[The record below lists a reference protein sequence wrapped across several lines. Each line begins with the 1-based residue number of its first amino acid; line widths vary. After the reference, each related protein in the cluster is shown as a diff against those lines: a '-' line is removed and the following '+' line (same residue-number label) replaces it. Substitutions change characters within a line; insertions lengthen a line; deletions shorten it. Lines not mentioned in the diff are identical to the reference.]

1 MSFIRESVTF
11 GDRRLVGQKHARE
24 QVERLLKTE
33 RLGHAYLFSGKA
45 GAGTT
50 AFALTM
56 AEAVN
61 GIDHFTDLKGG
72 ALSKKSSWFTH
83 PDIHVFLPL
92 PSTVGTEELRARLK
106 LLADDPYEIVDF
118 SLRPALT
125 DSDSSKNRRAFY
137 GIDYFHNE
145 IRSKAVLKPNEG
157 RRAILV
163 ITGIE
168 TMRKE
173 SANAFLKMLEEPPE
187 NLLFILTT
195 ENRDQLL
202 PTVHSRCQQI
212 RLAPLS
218 EQEVAEGLIRYDGLT
233 EDDAHYLA
241 RISGG
246 NYSLMRFY
254 DIKSIR
260 KNRKEIIRFLR
271 WSYMQDVSSVL
282 KLVQDWQ
289 SSLNTES
296 QIALCNT
303 LESFLRDILL
313 FRTTKNSNLVTNID
327 QIETI
332 RKFSDSLPDARIDEM
347 IGHLQELKDLLYQ
360 NVQFKFIFTVLS
372 LRFFYLMRG
381 KDPIIKEN
389 ENYKHLPALT
399 E

>member
-173 SANAFLKMLEEPPE
+173 SANAFLKML
-187 NLLFILTT
+187 
-195 ENRDQLL
+195 
-202 PTVHSRCQQI
+202 
-212 RLAPLS
+212 
-218 EQEVAEGLIRYDGLT
+218 
-233 EDDAHYLA
+233 
-241 RISGG
+241 
-246 NYSLMRFY
+246 
-254 DIKSIR
+254 
-260 KNRKEIIRFLR
+260 
-271 WSYMQDVSSVL
+271 
-282 KLVQDWQ
+282 
-289 SSLNTES
+289 
-296 QIALCNT
+296 
-303 LESFLRDILL
+303 
-313 FRTTKNSNLVTNID
+313 
-327 QIETI
+327 
-332 RKFSDSLPDARIDEM
+332 
-347 IGHLQELKDLLYQ
+347 
-360 NVQFKFIFTVLS
+360 
-372 LRFFYLMRG
+372 
-381 KDPIIKEN
+381 
-389 ENYKHLPALT
+389 
-399 E
+399 